1 MARAK
6 KTSAENVVQAA
17 AESVKAAGELVAEE
31 VKETVEKVISED
43 AAKSVA
49 EVADKT
55 KKAARKV
62 KKAASDAVP
71 EEVKKTVKKAA
82 KKAAETTEKAAK
94 EVKSVLVPKL
104 EIQTNGKSINAED
117 IIERCKAK
125 YGKKKVITTL
135 EVYVN
140 IDESK
145 AYYVVNGKGGSD
157 DYIDL

>member
-17 AESVKAAGELVAEE
+17 VESVKAAGELVAEE
-31 VKETVEKVISED
+31 VKETAEKVISED
-43 AAKSVA
+43 TVKSVA

-55 KKAARKV
+55 
-62 KKAASDAVP
+62 
-71 EEVKKTVKKAA
+71 

-104 EIQTNGKSINAED
+104 EIQTNGKSISAED

-145 AYYVVNGKGGSD
+145 RKTVCFHLNKLLNIGEKSLA
-157 DYIDL
+157 LRAA